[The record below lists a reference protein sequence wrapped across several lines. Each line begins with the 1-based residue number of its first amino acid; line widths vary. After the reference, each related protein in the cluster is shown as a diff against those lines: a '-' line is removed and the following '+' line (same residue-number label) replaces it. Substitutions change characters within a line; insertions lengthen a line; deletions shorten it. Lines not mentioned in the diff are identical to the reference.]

1 MKKPLTILY
10 QPLTYYS
17 YLGWAWL
24 FIFGF
29 LSITFVLEQGVWR
42 TFSIPAFMLY
52 IFFIITI
59 YLIFKMK
66 MKITDE
72 MIILKRP
79 FLFREEQFNLKT
91 TKIVKS
97 RFGVT
102 LEGKTGEKLSLIVL
116 PFQAKKL
123 LQIKNGK

>member
-1 MKKPLTILY
+1 MKKPSNILY

-42 TFSIPAFMLY
+42 TFSIPAFMFY
-52 IFFIITI
+52 IFFITAN

-66 MKITDE
+66 MKISDE
-72 MIILKRP
+72 SIVLKRP
-79 FLFREEQFNLKT
+79 FLFREEHFNLKT

-102 LEGKTGEKLSLIVL
+102 LIRDTGEKLPLMVL

-123 LQIKNGK
+123 LQIKND